1 MDIAIEFVLK
11 GALLMTLFA
20 VFLIIQMGDEV

>member
-1 MDIAIEFVLK
+1 MDMAVEFVLK
-11 GALLMTLFA
+11 GALLMTVFA